1 MVLIKTINI
10 REGGSTM
17 THAQELTKIKKEK
30 RIADMP
36 TRAIIRHLMYKH
48 RVGLLT
54 VTNMLTLAV
63 VVSTRV

>member
-1 MVLIKTINI
+1 
-10 REGGSTM
+10 M